1 MLESPGKTLSRIW
14 LIALAGLMG
23 AAGVALLA
31 ASAHAAP
38 GATLESAGQ
47 ILLFHAAAVIAL
59 VAVITQTGLTSRPL
73 ALLATF
79 GLVIGALL
87 FSGDIAARAFLG
99 HRMFPMAAPT
109 GGVVLIVS
117 WLAVTVAAVISALVK

>member
-1 MLESPGKTLSRIW
+1 MTLL
-14 LIALAGLMG
+14 LIAYAGLMG

-38 GATLESAGQ
+38 GATLDTAGQ

-59 VAVITQTGLTSRPL
+59 AAVVTQTGLTSRPI
-73 ALLATF
+73 ALLAGARF
-79 GLVIGALL
+79 VIGATL

-99 HRMFPMAAPT
+99 HRLFPMAAPA
-109 GGVVLIVS
+109 GGVILIAS
-117 WLAVTVAAVISALVK
+117 WLVVTVAAAVAALR

>member
-1 MLESPGKTLSRIW
+1 MTIW

-38 GATLESAGQ
+38 GATLDTAGN

-59 VAVITQTGLTSRPL
+59 VAVITQTGLTSRPI
-73 ALLATF
+73 ALLATC
-79 GLVIGALL
+79 GLVLGVAL

-99 HRMFPMAAPT
+99 HRLFPMAAPA
-109 GGVVLIVS
+109 GGVILIVS
-117 WLAVTVAAVISALVK
+117 WLLVALAALISAVVK

>member
-1 MLESPGKTLSRIW
+1 MLV
-14 LIALAGLMG
+14 LIIFAGVMG

-38 GATLESAGQ
+38 GASLDTAGQ

-59 VAVITQTGLTSRPL
+59 ASLAGQGWFGARSVALIAG
-73 ALLATF
+73 A
-79 GLVIGALL
+79 GLVVGAAL

-99 HRMFPMAAPT
+99 HRLFPLAAPT
-109 GGVVLIVS
+109 GGMILIAS
-117 WLAVTVAAVISALVK
+117 WLAVSIAAIFAAWR